1 MTKIKCTQCGQTLL
15 FARIFDGEIKCPR
28 CGTRNVIRYPK
39 WVGQSLEPH
48 RVDGTVSVRE

>member
-28 CGTRNVIRYPK
+28 CGTKNIIRYPK
-39 WVGQSLEPH
+39 RIGQSTEP
-48 RVDGTVSVRE
+48 RR